1 MSTRV
6 EGNGHSAG
14 GTAARSVGQILH
26 DILTLGQLQ
35 AQLFTLDV
43 REAGSRIQRPIVALA
58 AGAVLAVC
66 AVPVALFGIA
76 LLLVDV
82 AGMSR
87 LASVWITFIFAIFV
101 AASLVG
107 YAIAWFRKPPGL
119 FEHSRE
125 ELVNN
130 IERVKDM
137 LHRSGPTTR
146 SGLPR
151 HSSRT

>member
-1 MSTRV
+1 MRV
-6 EGNGHSAG
+6 EENGHSAG

-35 AQLFTLDV
+35 AQLFTLDAK
-43 REAGSRIQRPIVALA
+43 EAGSRIQRPLVALA

-76 LLLVDV
+76 LLLIDV

-107 YAIAWFRKPPGL
+107 YAIAWFRKPPGI
-119 FEHSRE
+119 FTHSRE

-130 IERVKDM
+130 IERVKEM
-137 LHRSGPTTR
+137 LHRSGPTTG

-151 HSSRT
+151 SSSRT

>member
-6 EGNGHSAG
+6 EENGHSAG

-35 AQLFTLDV
+35 AQLFTLDAK
-43 REAGSRIQRPIVALA
+43 EAGSRIQRPIVALA
-58 AGAVLAVC
+58 AGVVLAVC

-87 LASVWITFIFAIFV
+87 LAAVWITFIFAIFV

-130 IERVKDM
+130 IERVKEM

-151 HSSRT
+151 SGSRT